1 MKVLL
6 PKRTSSSVLQLT
18 SDIDFTKYHFLLS
31 STVFGE
37 KNFKIE
43 IESLV
48 SLQNMT
54 DMSIGVF
61 VESDNLHWLHMIT
74 QSQQRKENPF
84 ETSSKLVEILP
95 SEIYN
100 VPMVLTKSARFF
112 LKPAM
117 KTKCSLSENSFS
129 ISEDTMDDCIVWAK
143 SLETGNKIGF
153 RVKCEERDLK
163 KTFTILP
170 YSTITNSVPVDI
182 QIGLQEGTVTEK
194 CLNQGEKWN
203 LYENISK
210 EITMKVGECQTS
222 LVMKPSW
229 QSADYQS
236 KQVVF
241 IRDKDCLKSKFLLTS
256 NFGDT
261 VVGADYTFNNQ
272 TKFRLKVDAGKQF
285 GCYEAASGETIF
297 LSSLHQ
303 HKLQNIQL
311 HFESGDHTDVQLETQ
326 SFTAK
331 VSSGEEFCF
340 NLTIDTTSQPPSI
353 ILRSQWIVRNNIG
366 REFLLQNQRGYAE
379 LKFI

>member
-1 MKVLL
+1 
-6 PKRTSSSVLQLT
+6 
-18 SDIDFTKYHFLLS
+18 
-31 STVFGE
+31 
-37 KNFKIE
+37 
-43 IESLV
+43 
-48 SLQNMT
+48 MT
-54 DMSIGVF
+54 DMPVGVF
-61 VESDNLHWLHMIT
+61 VESDNLHWLHMLT

-95 SEIYN
+95 SESYN
-100 VPMVLTKSARFF
+100 VPLVLTKSARFF

-143 SLETGNKIGF
+143 SLETGNKVGF

-182 QIGLQEGTVTEK
+182 QIGLQEDCITVTEN

-210 EITMKVGECQTS
+210 EIRMKVGECQTS
-222 LVMKPSW
+222 LLMKPSW
-229 QSADYQS
+229 QSADFQS

-272 TKFRLKVDAGKQF
+272 TKYRITLDAGKQF
-285 GCYEAASGETIF
+285 GCYEAKTGETIF
-297 LSSLHQ
+297 ISSLHQ
-303 HKLQNIQL
+303 HKLQNIKL
-311 HFESGDHTDVQLETQ
+311 HFESGVHTDVQLETQ

-353 ILRSQWIVRNNIG
+353 ILRSQWIVRNNVG

-379 LKFI
+379 LRFI